1 MEFLLSVKLRN
12 CYMDE
17 EKVTG
22 VYTVIEVR
30 SKWVKYFILMEP
42 SL

>member
-1 MEFLLSVKLRN
+1 MEFLPSVKVRN
-12 CYMDE
+12 CHTDE

-22 VYTVIEVR
+22 VYTDIEVR